1 MAKNLVYILS
11 DIVCKGNNIKG
22 IYTKKDPTTFDR

>member
-22 IYTKKDPTTFDR
+22 IYTKEPTTY